1 MLSYTAN
8 NWRKM
13 DIQEFADMLGMST
26 EELKAIDDTSV
37 EESTVSLSKK
47 DESFLLMDDDEKFR
61 MIQHIDA
68 EIERKLAEIERLK
81 AESSE

>member
-1 MLSYTAN
+1 
-8 NWRKM
+8 M

-47 DESFLLMDDDEKFR
+47 DESFLLMDDDEKFQ

-81 AESSE
+81 AESPE

>member
-1 MLSYTAN
+1 
-8 NWRKM
+8 M

-47 DESFLLMDDDEKFR
+47 DETFLLMDDDEKFR

-81 AESSE
+81 AESPE

>member
-1 MLSYTAN
+1 
-8 NWRKM
+8 M

-81 AESSE
+81 AESPE

>member
-1 MLSYTAN
+1 
-8 NWRKM
+8 M

-47 DESFLLMDDDEKFR
+47 DESFLLMDDGEKFR

-81 AESSE
+81 AESPE